1 MNEEELI
8 SAYNNE
14 VYINNR
20 LIEIMNDIESKYK
33 EIGVLL
39 KEFHEL
45 LGDDADA
52 TVNNSAQVKN
62 LLNKYSD
69 LKK

>member
-1 MNEEELI
+1 MNEEEIL
-8 SAYNNE
+8 SALNDE

-20 LIEIMNDIESKYK
+20 LIEIMNDIETKYY
-33 EIGVLL
+33 EIGELL
-39 KEFHEL
+39 NEFHEL
-45 LGDDADA
+45 LGDNSDA
-52 TVNNSAQVKN
+52 TVKNSTQVKN